1 MEVPSKYLFRSL
13 YTTNKPTQKG
23 RFVRSSA
30 AALSL
35 RALLRKRSVAEL
47 GSHTP
52 ARRMVGAGAYD
63 SPFLPKIFRVVEGA
77 DPYGQTRNV
86 QITGKAEM
94 PRCP

>member
-1 MEVPSKYLFRSL
+1 
-13 YTTNKPTQKG
+13 
-23 RFVRSSA
+23 
-30 AALSL
+30 
-35 RALLRKRSVAEL
+35 
-47 GSHTP
+47 
-52 ARRMVGAGAYD
+52 MVGAGAYD